1 MYEQLK
7 NLLVEEMQIKESD
20 IVPDARLVEDLGFN
34 SLELADLVVMCEDNF
49 DIVFDEDEAKNLTTV
64 GEVSAYVEKLIS
76 EK

>member
-64 GEVSAYVEKLIS
+64 GEVSAYIEKLIS